1 MKNKNCSK
9 NRGQED
15 KDGDTGWESLNRR
28 TLSVNEFLR
37 TNKVACD
44 YESFVLLILSNQGVP
59 LK

>member
-28 TLSVNEFLR
+28 TLSINEFIR
-37 TNKVACD
+37 THKVACD
-44 YESFVLLILSNQGVP
+44 YERVVLFC
-59 LK
+59 